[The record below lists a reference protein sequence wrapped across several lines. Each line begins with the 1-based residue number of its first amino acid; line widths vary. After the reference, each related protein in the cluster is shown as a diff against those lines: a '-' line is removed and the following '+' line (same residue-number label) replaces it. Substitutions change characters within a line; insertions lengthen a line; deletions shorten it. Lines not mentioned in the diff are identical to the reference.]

1 MVPTS
6 DDGKDVGGP
15 IAIGERPR
23 DPAGGLERRFQGYL
37 VVQLA
42 LSVVAIA
49 MLVFGEFGG
58 YYYRTYPGVDV
69 WGSVY
74 LGSGILS
81 TVLVLAGVL
90 GLAVA
95 GRAALRGLRDDDI
108 TDSELGEEEARAM
121 RAAVATAGL
130 AAVGALAVIASNLGN
145 DWWLGAGFYGAFVGG
160 LLVAGLAY
168 LVRADL
174 GVATRER

>member
-1 MVPTS
+1 MVPTG
-6 DDGKDVGGP
+6 DDGESVGEP
-15 IAIGERPR
+15 RAFEERPR
-23 DPAGGLERRFQGYL
+23 EPTGDLTGRFQGYL

-49 MLVFGEFGG
+49 MVVFGEFGG
-58 YYYRTYPGVDV
+58 YYYRAYPGVDV

-81 TVLVLAGVL
+81 TVLVLAGAL

-95 GRAALRGLRDDDI
+95 GRAALRGLRDAHL
-108 TDSELGEEEARAM
+108 TGSELREDEARAM
-121 RAAVATAGL
+121 RAAVTTAGL
-130 AAVGALAVIASNLGN
+130 AAVGALALIVSNLGD
-145 DWWLGAGFYGAFVGG
+145 DWWLGTGFYGAFVGG

-174 GVATRER
+174 DVST